1 MSIVQTARIDG
12 VPVARVTA
20 DIDAASAATVH
31 ERLAGALDPD
41 TDCLIVD
48 LSETRYLDSAGLDM
62 LLRLNE
68 RLSHRRV
75 TLMLVIPA
83 GSQVNR
89 LATIVGLPQAVSVHA
104 TLPAAQDACA
114 NLPRGALVTE
124 EVEQRE
130 TPAAER
136 GGP

>member
-1 MSIVQTARIDG
+1 MSIVQTARVDG
-12 VPVARVTA
+12 IPVARVTA
-20 DIDAASAATVH
+20 DIDAATAATVH

-75 TLMLVIPA
+75 TLMLVIPE
-83 GSQVNR
+83 SSHVNR
-89 LATIVGLPQAVSVHA
+89 LATIVGLPQTVAVHS
-104 TLPAAQDACA
+104 TLLAAQDACA
-114 NLPRGALVTE
+114 KLPRDAPVADGA
-124 EVEQRE
+124 EQRE
-130 TPAAER
+130 APAAER
-136 GGP
+136 AWP

>member
-1 MSIVQTARIDG
+1 MSVVQTARVDG
-12 VPVARVTA
+12 IPVARVTV
-20 DIDAASAATVH
+20 DIDAATTATVH

-75 TLMLVIPA
+75 TLMLVIPES
-83 GSQVNR
+83 SQVNR
-89 LATIVGLPQAVSVHA
+89 LATIAGLPQTVAVHS
-104 TLPAAQDACA
+104 TLSAAQDACA
-114 NLPRGALVTE
+114 KLPRDALVTE
-124 EVEQRE
+124 EAEQRE
-130 TPAAER
+130 APAGER
-136 GGP
+136 RWP